1 MTYYKYVKRDATSQV
16 NWADVSKKFSDEIA
30 RIGGERDKKRAEIDK
45 ATDALVTKINEA
57 PMGQHK
63 NANLFTSQLVDQATQ
78 DTLRMN
84 KLLKSGEIRPSEYMN
99 YIENQK
105 SSVTGI
111 YDMVKGYQDVYT
123 DKMTRMQNGE
133 SLSPE
138 SDGMAVVEGFGNFAN
153 ITPVMDMYGNVT
165 MYNNSTG
172 ETMSAAQMNAI
183 TKQYFNAYDLDG
195 DLTGKADQLGEYTKV
210 IMRDSVKT
218 REDVTAS
225 PEYQKVKNDLI
236 DATLEGNLSVTT
248 VLDRKLAGY
257 STSYSPKTAG
267 ANDILMID
275 DPRQPGSGAQIPL
288 VEVVEQVSRMTDDQK
303 REIFPEGVDVDGLIK
318 IAEDQRKAARNWV
331 EADLESRFDMI
342 ETPQAEFQPERQPK
356 TSDAAKKGK
365 SLAKTGVQN
374 LQQLWGATT
383 EEEVRAAIGHFE
395 GLTQGL
401 RLNIDKDENGVRTLY
416 ITTPDGT
423 TTENVIGSDFKQF
436 AEQVASRLMD
446 VTYYDEAME
455 LNPLDTTKYPSV
467 GSALGRI
474 ETMRMLDPDNIR
486 AETVDMFGVQETVGN
501 ILSPETLQSI
511 PVGTLGRGRAL
522 GQLEAEANAQ
532 AQEDAATINRMLE
545 DLGVNDKISVV
556 VKSTDETDSDFPS
569 IVVNKEGQIR
579 EFSMKEG
586 LYEGIGEYILSLIS
600 DVAVRAPAPSATQT
614 NKVNYAGK

>member
-1 MTYYKYVKRDATSQV
+1 LVRAAKKQEEEAAAFMRTYYT
-16 NWADVSKKFSDEIA
+16 
-30 RIGGERDKKRAEIDK
+30 AE
-45 ATDALVTKINEA
+45 
-57 PMGQHK
+57 
-63 NANLFTSQLVDQATQ
+63 VD
-78 DTLRMN
+78 L
-84 KLLKSGEIRPSEYMN
+84 
-99 YIENQK
+99 
-105 SSVTGI
+105 
-111 YDMVKGYQDVYT
+111 
-123 DKMTRMQNGE
+123 
-133 SLSPE
+133 
-138 SDGMAVVEGFGNFAN
+138 
-153 ITPVMDMYGNVT
+153 
-165 MYNNSTG
+165 
-172 ETMSAAQMNAI
+172 
-183 TKQYFNAYDLDG
+183 
-195 DLTGKADQLGEYTKV
+195 
-210 IMRDSVKT
+210 
-218 REDVTAS
+218 
-225 PEYQKVKNDLI
+225 
-236 DATLEGNLSVTT
+236 
-248 VLDRKLAGY
+248 
-257 STSYSPKTAG
+257 
-267 ANDILMID
+267 
-275 DPRQPGSGAQIPL
+275 
-288 VEVVEQVSRMTDDQK
+288 
-303 REIFPEGVDVDGLIK
+303 
-318 IAEDQRKAARNWV
+318 
-331 EADLESRFDMI
+331 I

-436 AEQVASRLMD
+436 TEQVASRLMD

-501 ILSPETLQSI
+501 ILSPETLPSI
-511 PVGTLGRGRAL
+511 PVGMLGL
-522 GQLEAEANAQ
+522 GAAYGINRPESDAQ
-532 AQEDAATINRMLE
+532 AQRDSATINRMLE

-569 IVVNKEGQIR
+569 IVVNKEGQVR

-586 LYEGIGEYILSLIS
+586 LYEGIGEHILSLIS